1 MPLDQIQLLDKPI
14 LISNHGLKLV
24 SKHEYGR
31 RNPIYL
37 VNCKLT
43 F

>member
-1 MPLDQIQLLDKPI
+1 MPLNQTQLLDEPL

-24 SKHEYGR
+24 SKHEYRR
-31 RNPIYL
+31 RNPFYL
-37 VNCKLT
+37 VNCKLA